1 MGKLFGSPLQII
13 VDDDVIVLGRCLH
26 LACRVGETSND
37 DVLGIGRPAA
47 QPSLELIERRWCYE
61 DELRLWKLP
70 EHLEGTLHV
79 DLEQDGVARGKVLLD
94 GRKRRTIVIRMD
106 LGPLDEAVFPDD
118 VLKLVDAHEVVVNAV
133 DLTLAGCARRGRYGQ
148 DVIGMLFEHAADE
161 RALTRSGWTRY
172 DVERTFSHA
181 SPSPS
186 LVEIRGDFVKC
197 RDGIGRTRDGPA
209 DDEMGRAGG
218 KGFDGRGDAAL
229 VAERGAL
236 GSHAGSDD
244 DGIGA
249 EQLPHLGCL
258 DGRADDTV
266 ELGLVGEAG
275 KALHL
280 LSFLLTLLGV
290 VLVLVLA
297 LTLLIPEL
305 VQSFHSLYLQI
316 EANIPRWTAYLHA
329 QDPDMGWLMSRLEGI
344 DWEQLLHKV
353 TSGLDTVL
361 VNAAGA
367 VSATVNLVVTASFA
381 LIISVYLSLGAQS
394 LGHQARTLV
403 RAYLKPGHAAWVLKF
418 CRLFR
423 QSFANFLTGQC
434 SEAVILGMLM
444 SLAFSLFRIP
454 YGSLVGMLTA
464 ICAII
469 PYVGAL
475 LSCVISVFLVLLVDP
490 LLAVRALLV
499 YLAVQFIENQ
509 FIYPRVVGK
518 SVGLSPL
525 YTLVA
530 AMIGGKLFGI
540 LGILFFIPLTAV
552 VLELVKED
560 VCRRLR
566 TKETLQ

>member
-1 MGKLFGSPLQII
+1 MRSNTKQALLVTVVGVTLFVALLRLSDVLAFAAQL
-13 VDDDVIVLGRCLH
+13 VDLVLPILAGGILALFLSVPMAGLEKRLGRLF
-26 LACRVGETSND
+26 AKARK
-37 DVLGIGRPAA
+37 
-47 QPSLELIERRWCYE
+47 QPS
-61 DELRLWKLP
+61 
-70 EHLEGTLHV
+70 
-79 DLEQDGVARGKVLLD
+79 
-94 GRKRRTIVIRMD
+94 
-106 LGPLDEAVFPDD
+106 
-118 VLKLVDAHEVVVNAV
+118 
-133 DLTLAGCARRGRYGQ
+133 
-148 DVIGMLFEHAADE
+148 
-161 RALTRSGWTRY
+161 
-172 DVERTFSHA
+172 
-181 SPSPS
+181 
-186 LVEIRGDFVKC
+186 
-197 RDGIGRTRDGPA
+197 
-209 DDEMGRAGG
+209 
-218 KGFDGRGDAAL
+218 
-229 VAERGAL
+229 
-236 GSHAGSDD
+236 
-244 DGIGA
+244 
-249 EQLPHLGCL
+249 
-258 DGRADDTV
+258 
-266 ELGLVGEAG
+266 G

-454 YGSLVGMLTA
+454 YGSLVGNADRHLRHHPLCGGA
-464 ICAII
+464 
-469 PYVGAL
+469 AL
-475 LSCVISVFLVLLVDP
+475 LRHQRVSGAAGGPPAGGARFAGLPCGAVHREPVHLPPGGGQIGGAFAPVHPCGSHDRRQALRHPRHP
-490 LLAVRALLV
+490 LLHPAD
-499 YLAVQFIENQ
+499 
-509 FIYPRVVGK
+509 
-518 SVGLSPL
+518 
-525 YTLVA
+525 
-530 AMIGGKLFGI
+530 GGGA
-540 LGILFFIPLTAV
+540 GAG
-552 VLELVKED
+552 EG
-560 VCRRLR
+560 RRLPPPAHQR
-566 TKETLQ
+566 DAAINK